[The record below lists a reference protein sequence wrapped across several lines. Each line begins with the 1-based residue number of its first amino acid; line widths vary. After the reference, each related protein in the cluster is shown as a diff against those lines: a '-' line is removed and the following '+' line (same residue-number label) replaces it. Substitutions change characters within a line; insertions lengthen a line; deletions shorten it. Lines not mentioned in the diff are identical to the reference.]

1 MACVS
6 HADPQLPEA
15 DPHHTVAAVDLG
27 TQTALLTIVRFDAR
41 GVPEVVEDHAFLAR
55 LGAGLSSDGTLAA
68 TSRER
73 TREVLA
79 TFARRIALHGVPAGR
94 VRVVGTAVLRRAR
107 DARAFVDEVR
117 HTCGLSIDVVDGA
130 EEARLSWL
138 GATEFTPNDLRYDA
152 LVDVGGG
159 SAELVG
165 PGGVFLGSLEIGG
178 VWSTERFA
186 ARPAVGEYDEV
197 GWEARERHVLAAVA
211 TLPVRAASTPVAVGG
226 GAVNLASLVRGAR
239 AFDHRLA
246 DGTRVEHGAVCALAR
261 RLARLSHEERLDLPI
276 EAQRA
281 AVLPAG
287 LFAIGALVRHLG
299 AAAVYTTGRG
309 LRHGVAL
316 ELVRAA
322 RRETH
327 S

>member
-1 MACVS
+1 
-6 HADPQLPEA
+6 
-15 DPHHTVAAVDLG
+15 
-27 TQTALLTIVRFDAR
+27 VRQ
-41 GVPEVVEDHAFLAR
+41 
-55 LGAGLSSDGTLAA
+55 
-68 TSRER
+68 
-73 TREVLA
+73 
-79 TFARRIALHGVPAGR
+79 
-94 VRVVGTAVLRRAR
+94 
-107 DARAFVDEVR
+107 
-117 HTCGLSIDVVDGA
+117 TCGLSIDVVDGA

-138 GATEFTPNDLRYDA
+138 GATEFAPSHVRYDA

-178 VWSTERFA
+178 VWLTERFA
-186 ARPAVGEYDEV
+186 TRPATGEYDDA
-197 GWEARERHVLAAVA
+197 GWEALERHVLAAVA
-211 TLPVRAASTPVAVGG
+211 TLPVRAASAPVAVGG
-226 GAVNLASLVRGAR
+226 GAVNLACLARGAR

-246 DGTRVEHGAVCALAR
+246 EGACVEHGAVLALAR

-287 LFAIGALVRHLG
+287 LFAIGALVQHLG
-299 AAAVYTTGRG
+299 APAVHLTGRG
-309 LRHGVAL
+309 LRHGIAL

-322 RRETH
+322 CRETL